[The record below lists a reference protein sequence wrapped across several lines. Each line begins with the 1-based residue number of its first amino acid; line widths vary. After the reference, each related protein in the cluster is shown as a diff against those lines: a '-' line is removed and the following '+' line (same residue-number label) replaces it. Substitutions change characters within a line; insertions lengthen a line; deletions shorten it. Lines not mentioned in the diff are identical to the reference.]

1 MAYRQTVNSAG
12 PKAGHEPRR
21 FKMFKKSTRLW
32 EAFLATLAL
41 SALLA
46 TIWLT
51 APSLEAESASAAR
64 QAEQSLFTRAQAIH
78 ARIYPIDGHVD
89 VLDNMS
95 PADLAAGH
103 WSQFDLA
110 SARRGGLQG
119 AAFAVFAAQRPA
131 GAQNQSLATQEAE
144 RKYAAIA
151 GLAQFMPGAVGLART
166 PTEARELW
174 RQGLF
179 AAIVGMVN
187 GYPLQDPLEEIEI
200 WRARGL
206 SVFGFVHWGNNDL
219 ADSSRPSALLG
230 DKGPRFHGLSPL
242 GKSLLRKLNTLGIVA
257 DVSQMSREAV
267 LQTVALSE
275 APVIASHSGIRARVN
290 HPRNLSNEEL
300 DAIARKGGLVQVVAY
315 SQYVRPTPTAWFS
328 LPGQLAK
335 EFGLNPA
342 DDPVTKLDPKRF
354 AAYDRRLSALHARAP
369 QATLEQYLDS
379 IDYAVRRLGIDH
391 VGIAS
396 DFNHGGGVTGWMDSS
411 QSRNV
416 TLELLRRG
424 YTEDQIAKLWS
435 GNFLRVWQAALDH
448 AAGRSVLSSNSR
460 YLRETP

>member
-1 MAYRQTVNSAG
+1 
-12 PKAGHEPRR
+12 
-21 FKMFKKSTRLW
+21 MFQKPPSPW
-32 EAFLATLAL
+32 EAILARFAAGFAL

-51 APSLEAESASAAR
+51 APFLDAESNQAAR
-64 QAEQSLFTRAQAIH
+64 AAEQALFTRAQQIH
-78 ARIYPIDGHVD
+78 ARIHPVDGHVD
-89 VLDNMS
+89 VLDNLS
-95 PADLAAGH
+95 PTDLAQGR

-110 SARRGGLQG
+110 AARHGGLQG
-119 AAFAVFAAQRPA
+119 AAFAVFAAQRAATPD
-131 GAQNQSLATQEAE
+131 NQALATQEAE

-151 GLAQFMPGAVGLART
+151 GLSQSMPGAVGLART
-166 PTEARELW
+166 PAEAREFW

-187 GYPLQDPLEEIEI
+187 GYPLHHPLDEIEE

-206 SVFGFVHWGNNDL
+206 SVFGFVHWGNNDF
-219 ADSSRPSALLG
+219 ADSSRPSAALG
-230 DKGPRFHGLSPL
+230 DQGPRHHGLSPL
-242 GKSLLRKLNTLGIVA
+242 GQSLLRKLNALGIVA
-257 DVSQMSREAV
+257 DVSQMSRAAV
-267 LQTVALSE
+267 LQTVALSR
-275 APVIASHSGIRARVN
+275 APVLASHSGIRARIN

-315 SQYVRPTPTAWFS
+315 SQYVRPAPAAWFS

-335 EFGLNPA
+335 EFGLNPT

-354 AAYDRRLSALHARAP
+354 AAYDRRLSAIHARAP

-435 GNFLRVWQAALDH
+435 GNFLRVWQAALD
-448 AAGRSVLSSNSR
+448 AAAQTEISSNSVSSR
-460 YLRETP
+460 KAL